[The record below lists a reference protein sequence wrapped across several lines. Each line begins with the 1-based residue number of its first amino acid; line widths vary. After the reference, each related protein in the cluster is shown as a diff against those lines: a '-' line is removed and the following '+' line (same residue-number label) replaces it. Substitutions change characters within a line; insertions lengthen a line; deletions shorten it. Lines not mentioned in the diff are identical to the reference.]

1 MKRKNCIIIVAALI
15 FFHLF
20 ANPLQSCVGRVLI
33 LALSDSPDQ
42 QIVGTL
48 MATLIT
54 ERTGT
59 TVEFTKPGD
68 QQAVHKAML
77 EGKAQISLT
86 YLNIGKE
93 HTPGLEGMTNEE
105 EIYVKVRQ
113 NYLDKFNFVMLKP
126 LGYKGPNETDGS
138 ICFPVTTKENLK
150 GFPVLDRVINKL
162 GGVVTTELINE
173 FAEKSKTQDL
183 KVIAKEYLKANRMI

>member
-1 MKRKNCIIIVAALI
+1 MKRKNYFIIAAALI
-15 FFHLF
+15 IFHLF

-59 TVEFTKPGD
+59 TVEFIKLSD
-68 QQAVHKAML
+68 QEAVHNAML

-86 YLNIGKE
+86 YLNTGKA
-93 HTPGLEGMTNEE
+93 HTADVGDIADENEL
-105 EIYVKVRQ
+105 YVKVRQ

-126 LGYKGPNETDGS
+126 LGYKGPTEADGS

-162 GGVVTTELINE
+162 GGMVTVEVINE
-173 FAEKSKTQDL
+173 LSEKAKTNDL
-183 KVIAKEYLKANRMI
+183 KVVVKDYLKEHKMI

>member
-1 MKRKNCIIIVAALI
+1 MKRKNYFITVAALI

-33 LALSDSPDQ
+33 FALSDSPDQ
-42 QIVGTL
+42 IVVGTL

-59 TVEFTKPGD
+59 TVQFIKPGNEE
-68 QQAVHKAML
+68 AVHKAMT
-77 EGKAQISLT
+77 EGKAQI
-86 YLNIGKE
+86 YLNYLNSGKAL
-93 HTPGLEGMTNEE
+93 TPDVGDVTDDNEL
-105 EIYVKVRQ
+105 YVKVRQ

-126 LGYKGPNETDGS
+126 LGFKGPNEADGS
-138 ICFPVTTKENLK
+138 ICFPVTTKETLK

-162 GGVVTTELINE
+162 GGKITPELI
-173 FAEKSKTQDL
+173 AELREKGKTEGLAKASKT
-183 KVIAKEYLKANRMI
+183 YLKKNRMI